1 MLSPAFGWSLAPA
14 FDAQGARIVR
24 TPIQV
29 PEVNGIAGRFV
40 RTARSECFHWL
51 LIVSAEHLEC
61 ALTVY
66 ISIITT
72 PSSAPELCSL
82 RLLMVATQS
91 SLAPFGRLIH
101 EYRLRVPKILTTF
114 FPEILATPR

>member
-51 LIVSAEHLEC
+51 LMVSAEHLEC

-66 ISIITT
+66 ISIIRESTGARENYKGPVFT
-72 PSSAPELCSL
+72 DILEYCA
-82 RLLMVATQS
+82 RV
-91 SLAPFGRLIH
+91 LAIQAAR
-101 EYRLRVPKILTTF
+101 R
-114 FPEILATPR
+114 